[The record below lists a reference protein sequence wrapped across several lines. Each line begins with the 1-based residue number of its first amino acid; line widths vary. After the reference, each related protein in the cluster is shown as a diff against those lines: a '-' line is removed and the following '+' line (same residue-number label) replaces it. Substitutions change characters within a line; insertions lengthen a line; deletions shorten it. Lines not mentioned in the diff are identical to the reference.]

1 MSTQKG
7 KVATEKLKHA
17 SVWNCGVDRE
27 LTNLETVLSGS
38 EKGSGK
44 IAFGSQRKETMSYV

>member
-1 MSTQKG
+1 MESGYRK
-7 KVATEKLKHA
+7 TETC

-38 EKGSGK
+38 EKGSEK